1 MLKIFHSVHKLT
13 SDRRVFSNTASTKK
27 NLHQMVNREERINR
41 DAGETWSTRYQLR
54 MFTSLGDAESSG
66 THSCKD

>member
-27 NLHQMVNREERINR
+27 NLHQMVNRK
-41 DAGETWSTRYQLR
+41 AGETWSTRYQLR
-54 MFTSLGDAESSG
+54 MFKSLGDAESWG